1 MAALAD
7 LFNTFSSASYRG
19 ENLEYSPEFLALQ
32 QAMTGKPEQQF
43 GATIIPEQAP
53 DWALI
58 EREAAVLSERTC
70 DVRILVLLTQAWTE
84 LRGLSGFSEGIQ
96 LLATVLDRHWN
107 DIYPLLILD
116 DEHDPM
122 QRMNAL
128 VALGD
133 TQGVARSVRSTSL
146 LQGAHGQVSVRE
158 AEALLDGSKTQSET
172 YPGGRPRLVEAL
184 RHARLL
190 EAQEVLA
197 VSQALAGLR
206 AIEDTVASRIGPE
219 WVPDF
224 TSLRR
229 TLGAIAS
236 VTDTA
241 AQEAQQQARPTSDVD
256 EMTQPADAVPA
267 ELPDAGASLVSVG
280 VWREAVIQTR
290 DDALLAL
297 EKVSLYFERHEPSHP
312 APFLIRR
319 AQQTIPLDFYEMLKN
334 LAPQGLD
341 QFEAWVPKSGAE

>member
-7 LFNTFSSASYRG
+7 LFNTFETSSSCG

-32 QAMTGKPEQQF
+32 QAMAGKPEQQF
-43 GATIIPEQAP
+43 GSTIIPGQAP
-53 DWALI
+53 DWTLI
-58 EREAAVLSERTC
+58 EREAAELSQRTC
-70 DVRILVLLTQAWTE
+70 DIRIIVLLTQAWTE
-84 LRGLSGFSEGIQ
+84 LRGLPGFADGIQ
-96 LLATVLDRHWN
+96 LLATVLDRHW
-107 DIYPLLILD
+107 DDVYPLLVLD

-122 QRMNAL
+122 PRMNAL

-133 TQGVARSVRSTSL
+133 MQGVARSARSASL

-190 EAQEVLA
+190 KAPELLA
-197 VSQALAGLR
+197 VSQALSGLTV
-206 AIEDTVASRIGPE
+206 IEDTVASRIGSE

-224 TSLRR
+224 MGVRR
-229 TLGAIAS
+229 TLGVIAS
-236 VTDTA
+236 VTDA
-241 AQEAQQQARPTSDVD
+241 AMEEARHDAAPSSDPDEAVDRLDVPAELSVSADARPTS
-256 EMTQPADAVPA
+256 AA
-267 ELPDAGASLVSVG
+267 

-297 EKVSLYFERHEPSHP
+297 EKASLYFERYEPSHP

-341 QFEAWVPKSGAE
+341 QFEAWVPKSGA

>member
-7 LFNTFSSASYRG
+7 LFNTFATSSSCG

-32 QAMTGKPEQQF
+32 QAVAGKPEQQF
-43 GATIIPEQAP
+43 GSTIIPEQAP

-58 EREAAVLSERTC
+58 EREAAELSERTC
-70 DVRILVLLTQAWTE
+70 DIRIIVLLTQAWTE
-84 LRGLSGFSEGIQ
+84 LKGLPGFADGIQ
-96 LLATVLDRHWN
+96 LLATVLDRHW
-107 DIYPLLILD
+107 DHVYPLLLLD
-116 DEHDPM
+116 GEHDPM
-122 QRMNAL
+122 PRMNAL

-133 TQGVARSVRSTSL
+133 KQGAARSVRSASL
-146 LQGAHGQVSVRE
+146 LHGAHGQMSVRE
-158 AEALLDGSKTQSET
+158 AEALLEGSKTQSET

-190 EAQEVLA
+190 EAPELLA
-197 VSQALAGLR
+197 VTQALAGLQ
-206 AIEDTVASRIGPE
+206 AIEDTVTFRIGSE

-224 TSLRR
+224 MSVRR
-229 TLGAIAS
+229 TLAMIAS
-236 VTDTA
+236 VTEA
-241 AQEAQQQARPTSDVD
+241 AVEAIQPDAAPSSGSDMDSGSVD
-256 EMTQPADAVPA
+256 AA
-267 ELPDAGASLVSVG
+267 ELQDSAGMRSVAVG
-280 VWREAVIQTR
+280 AWREAVIQTR

-297 EKVSLYFERHEPSHP
+297 EKASLYFERYEPSHP